1 MRILFVVTNTGV
13 TECYGPMCL
22 SALVKQNGHQTQF
35 VRFIPSSITKVI
47 EKWSPDVI
55 GWSAFSGEFTD
66 MANFNDVLKKS
77 YRFIS
82 IFGGPHPTYFPEALL
97 KHTIDYFVIGEAE
110 TALIKLLDAIGNGLN
125 GSTISNVLTR
135 EKREIDIY
143 PLIQDL
149 DSLPIPDYQGY
160 YLAHSFL
167 KDFPV
172 KLFMSSR
179 GCPYNCSY
187 CFNHQFRILYKGK
200 GKIIRQYSVNRLI
213 EEILFVKRHFPLEF
227 VRFNSDYF
235 VLNRDKWLEKF
246 CEEYPKKIGLPFG
259 CIMNPNDITDEIISM
274 LKDAGLKSISLAIE
288 CGNEENR
295 KNLLMRNISN
305 ATISNTFEILQ
316 KYKIYSFVTVMI
328 GLPGTSFEADLETL
342 EFARRLKPTA
352 ITAPIFQPYPKL
364 KLTGYAI
371 NKGYY
376 VVKDEER
383 FNSVFYGKS
392 LLNFS
397 EDIKR
402 KQKNLSDSF
411 GLLAKSPFLSKL
423 ALPFIGY
430 RIVMLLP
437 IALNNLLSMY
447 LYQTKIFPHR
457 LTLKRYNRMLWIG
470 GLKRV

>member
-1 MRILFVVTNTGV
+1 
-13 TECYGPMCL
+13 
-22 SALVKQNGHQTQF
+22 
-35 VRFIPSSITKVI
+35 
-47 EKWSPDVI
+47 
-55 GWSAFSGEFTD
+55 
-66 MANFNDVLKKS
+66 
-77 YRFIS
+77 
-82 IFGGPHPTYFPEALL
+82 
-97 KHTIDYFVIGEAE
+97 
-110 TALIKLLDAIGNGLN
+110 
-125 GSTISNVLTR
+125 
-135 EKREIDIY
+135 
-143 PLIQDL
+143 
-149 DSLPIPDYQGY
+149 
-160 YLAHSFL
+160 
-167 KDFPV
+167 
-172 KLFMSSR
+172 
-179 GCPYNCSY
+179 
-187 CFNHQFRILYKGK
+187 
-200 GKIIRQYSVNRLI
+200 
-213 EEILFVKRHFPLEF
+213 
-227 VRFNSDYF
+227 
-235 VLNRDKWLEKF
+235 
-246 CEEYPKKIGLPFG
+246 
-259 CIMNPNDITDEIISM
+259 M

-457 LTLKRYNRMLWIG
+457 LTLKRLWLN
-470 GLKRV
+470 LKVAIKYFWNIIKA